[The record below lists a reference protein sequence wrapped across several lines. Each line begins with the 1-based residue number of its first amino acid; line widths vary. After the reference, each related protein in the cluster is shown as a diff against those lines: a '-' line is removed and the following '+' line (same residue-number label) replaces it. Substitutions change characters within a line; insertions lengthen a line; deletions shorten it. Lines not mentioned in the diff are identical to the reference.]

1 MCYASD
7 AYESICDDLLKW
19 QELLP
24 VVYAVGLHYPNS
36 DASSACA
43 SLDKPLWASEDF
55 SSYFQAGG
63 CWARLLN
70 RNYVSANMTSTVAW
84 NLIAASHLISHS
96 CTHAQHMHMQ
106 HRRQQH
112 IAAQAQVHGLTVL
125 FSPCADLLLI

>member
-1 MCYASD
+1 MVHA
-7 AYESICDDLLKW
+7 LG
-19 QELLP
+19 
-24 VVYAVGLHYPNS
+24 VHYPNS

-84 NLIAASHLISHS
+84 NLIAASTRIPHTYNIANNSIW
-96 CTHAQHMHMQ
+96 
-106 HRRQQH
+106 QQKRKSK
-112 IAAQAQVHGLTVL
+112 L
-125 FSPCADLLLI
+125 